1 MRGINLKK
9 RSLVIMVLLV
19 LAVFL
24 SVIGVVKSAEK
35 SELEKIPSLMDAS
48 GKITLTV
55 GDFRLE
61 KQPSMGDVNA
71 PIKVIEFVD
80 YKCPACKQW
89 DKESFPAFK
98 QKFID
103 TGIVQFHVINFPF
116 LGPDSIEAAMAAESI
131 YQQNVNKFWATEKFL
146 KNFVKKNISG
156 IDQKKFVSDMEKNTY
171 LLDVKE
177 DFKIA
182 AANGIYG
189 TPTFVVDGV
198 IVKVEELEDKVLQMK

>member
-1 MRGINLKK
+1 M
-9 RSLVIMVLLV
+9 
-19 LAVFL
+19 
-24 SVIGVVKSAEK
+24 IGVVKSAEK

-131 YQQNVNKFWATEKFL
+131 YQQNVNKFWEFKEKLYHNQGKEKTIWATEKFL